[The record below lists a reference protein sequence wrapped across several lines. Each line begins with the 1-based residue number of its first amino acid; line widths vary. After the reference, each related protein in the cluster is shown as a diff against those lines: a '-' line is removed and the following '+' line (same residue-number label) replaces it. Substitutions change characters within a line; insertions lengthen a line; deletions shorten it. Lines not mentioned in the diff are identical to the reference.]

1 MNEPLFIPPAE
12 DFEPPP
18 ELEPLPEPA
27 AGTPQPA
34 DRDLPAE
41 WQAEPG
47 AAAGESP
54 PDRLSRD
61 VPGPAVE
68 PPA

>member
-1 MNEPLFIPPAE
+1 MNEPRFTPPAE

-27 AGTPQPA
+27 EGTPQPA

-41 WQAEPG
+41 WSAPAAGEQAEP
-47 AAAGESP
+47 S
-54 PDRLSRD
+54 D
-61 VPGPAVE
+61 
-68 PPA
+68 